1 VALDWRSKLI
11 HPTASAPD
19 GFHSLATPTFRGSTT
34 ILPSAADVEDHWD
47 QSQRPYRY
55 GSYGTPTT
63 LELGARIAEL
73 EGAEHCFI
81 TPGGQAAIA
90 LIYLAFAH
98 AGTHVLVP
106 DNVYGPS
113 RELAQRLLKRLD
125 IEVEFYDPLMGGAI
139 QSLIRDN
146 TRLIWCESPGSITME
161 VQDVPAI
168 TAVARRRGIITA
180 LDNTYSAG
188 VLFDA
193 FNHGIDVSMQALT
206 KYVGGHSDLL
216 LGAVTVR
223 QEPLY
228 RRLGDVHQLLGM
240 YASPDDCSLALRGL
254 QTMGVRLSQLEESAL
269 SVARFFSEQSEVQ
282 AVLHPALVSCPG
294 HATWSRDFKGSTS
307 VFSVVFV
314 EHISR
319 EAIVGFISSLKL
331 FKLGFSW
338 GGVTSLVMRYD
349 DLGRVAAVPTE
360 RLVRFNVGLESV
372 EDLIA
377 DLRAAWAVIR

>member
-331 FKLGFSW
+331 FRLGFSW